1 MKGDNESDEFL
12 EVLHWVNNSWVA
24 FIDNVCSGK
33 FKGKSKGRPE
43 QLVDDDPVN
52 MELCNGQQF
61 ADDALG
67 IWEGRIYADSCD
79 YDRLWNYLLLHRHQ
93 GWFDF

>member
-1 MKGDNESDEFL
+1 M
-12 EVLHWVNNSWVA
+12 A

-67 IWEGRIYADSCD
+67 I
-79 YDRLWNYLLLHRHQ
+79 
-93 GWFDF
+93 